1 VSRVIY
7 GINPVLE
14 AIRAAP
20 ESVERVFIAE
30 GRRSWTIGEVI
41 EALSSVDIPWE
52 HLHRR
57 EVERLAGTEK
67 HQGVAALVAD
77 FRYSSLEEI
86 LAAGGSRERDGKRL
100 ILILDG
106 IQDPQNLGAL
116 IRSGNGAGVDGI
128 IIPNRRAAE
137 VTPAA
142 VKASAGAAEVT
153 RVAQVTNIVATIEK
167 IKEENFWV
175 AGIDGDA
182 PADIYSADLSGELAI
197 VIGSEGGG
205 MRRLVRERCDSLLSI
220 PMRGAVSSLNA
231 SVAGA
236 VVLFEALRQRISSP
250 HPA

>member
-1 VSRVIY
+1 MSRIIY

-20 ESVERVFIAE
+20 DSVERVFIAE
-30 GRRSWTIGEVI
+30 GRRGWAAGEVV
-41 EALSSVDIPWE
+41 EALSRVDIPWE

-57 EVERLAGTEK
+57 EVERLTGTEK

-77 FRYSSLEEI
+77 FHYSSLEEI
-86 LAAGGSRERDGKRL
+86 LAAGARREGKRL
-100 ILILDG
+100 ILVLDG

-116 IRSGNGAGVDGI
+116 IRSGNGAGVDGV
-128 IIPNRRAAE
+128 IIPKRRAAG

-153 RVAQVTNIVATIEK
+153 PVAQVTNIATTLERL
-167 IKEENFWV
+167 EENGIWV
-175 AGIDGDA
+175 VGIEADA
-182 PADIYSADLSGELAI
+182 PHDIYSADLSGDLAV

-205 MRRLVRERCDSLLSI
+205 MRRLVRERCDALLSI
-220 PMRGAVSSLNA
+220 PLAGDVSSLNA

-236 VVLFEALRQRISSP
+236 VALFEAVRQRRTSP

>member
-1 VSRVIY
+1 VSRIIY

-20 ESVERVFIAE
+20 DSIERVFIAE
-30 GRRSWTIGEVI
+30 GRRSWAVGEVV
-41 EALSSVDIPWE
+41 EALSRVDIPWE
-52 HLHRR
+52 HLPRR

-67 HQGVAALVAD
+67 HQGVAARVAD
-77 FRYSSLEEI
+77 FNYSSMTEI
-86 LAAGGSRERDGKRL
+86 LAAAGHKDKEGKRL
-100 ILILDG
+100 ILVLDG

-128 IIPNRRAAE
+128 VIPKRRAAE

-153 RVAQVTNIVATIEK
+153 RVAQVTNIATTIEQLQ
-167 IKEENFWV
+167 EENIWV
-175 AGIDGDA
+175 AGIEGDS
-182 PADIYSADLSGELAI
+182 PDDIYSADLSGDLAI

-205 MRRLVRERCDSLLSI
+205 MRRLVRERCDTILSI
-220 PMRGAVSSLNA
+220 PMRGAISSLNA

-236 VVLFEALRQRISSP
+236 VVLFEALRQRRRSP
-250 HPA
+250 HLP

>member
-1 VSRVIY
+1 MSRIIY

-20 ESVERVFIAE
+20 DSVERVFIAE
-30 GRRSWTIGEVI
+30 GRRSWAVGEVV
-41 EALSSVDIPWE
+41 EVLSKVDIPWE

-57 EVERLAGTEK
+57 EVERLTGTEK
-67 HQGVAALVAD
+67 HQGVAARMAD
-77 FRYSSLEEI
+77 FSYSSMTEI
-86 LAAGGSRERDGKRL
+86 LSVGHKEKEEKRL
-100 ILILDG
+100 ILVLDG

-128 IIPNRRAAE
+128 VIPKRRAAE

-153 RVAQVTNIVATIEK
+153 RVAQVTNIATTIEK
-167 IKEENFWV
+167 LKEENIWV
-175 AGIDGDA
+175 AGIEGDA
-182 PADIYSADLSGELAI
+182 PDTIYSADLSGDLAI

-205 MRRLVRERCDSLLSI
+205 MRRLVRERCNTVLSI
-220 PMRGAVSSLNA
+220 PMRGAISSLNA

-236 VVLFEALRQRISSP
+236 VVLFEALRQRRILP
-250 HPA
+250 HPT

>member
-1 VSRVIY
+1 MSRIIY

-14 AIRAAP
+14 AIRAASDSI
-20 ESVERVFIAE
+20 ELVFIAE
-30 GRRSWTIGEVI
+30 GRRSWVVGEVV
-41 EALSSVDIPWE
+41 EALDRASIPWE

-67 HQGVAALVAD
+67 HQGVAARIAD
-77 FRYSSLEEI
+77 FKYSSLEQT
-86 LAAGGSRERDGKRL
+86 LAAGGSKEQDGKRL

-128 IIPNRRAAE
+128 IIPKRRAAE
-137 VTPAA
+137 VTPVA
-142 VKASAGAAEVT
+142 VKASAGAAETT
-153 RVAQVTNIVATIEK
+153 RVAQVTNIAATIKK
-167 IKEENFWV
+167 IKEENIWV
-175 AGIDGDA
+175 VGVEGDA
-182 PADIYSADLSGELAI
+182 TNDIYSADLRGDLAI

-205 MRRLVRERCDSLLSI
+205 IRRLVRERCDELLSI
-220 PMRGAVSSLNA
+220 PMGGSISSLNA

-236 VVLFEALRQRISSP
+236 VVLFEALRQRRSS